1 MSSIEG
7 CTVKE
12 LKQWLSNFSDDM
24 IVVVNGNRSG
34 YDNILYPEI
43 ISVRYEE
50 ENNELYG
57 MYEIEDEGNSEAFDV
72 LAVFRDDLRD

>member
-1 MSSIEG
+1 MSIIEG

-12 LKQWLSNFSDDM
+12 LKKWLGEFPDDM

-34 YDNILYPEI
+34 YDNILYPQI

-57 MYEIEDEGNSEAFDV
+57 AYEIENEDNSETFDV
-72 LAVFRDDLRD
+72 LAIFRDDLRD

>member
-34 YDNILYPEI
+34 YDNILYSEI

-72 LAVFRDDLRD
+72 LAIFRNDLRD

>member
-1 MSSIEG
+1 MGNIDG
-7 CTVKE
+7 YTVKE
-12 LKQWLSNFSDDM
+12 LKQWLAEFPDDM

-57 MYEIEDEGNSEAFDV
+57 AYEIEKEGNPEAFDV
-72 LAVFRDDLRD
+72 LAIFRDDLRD

>member
-72 LAVFRDDLRD
+72 LAIFRNDLRD